1 MSIKTEVE
9 EWAFTEEYAVPLLQQ
24 AGCGCIRWMAWGCRA
39 MRADAAVAAGA
50 IVHYLR
56 ATKQG
61 ALEHLDTLRY
71 YEKR

>member
-1 MSIKTEVE
+1 
-9 EWAFTEEYAVPLLQQ
+9 
-24 AGCGCIRWMAWGCRA
+24 MAWDWPGHA
-39 MRADAAVAAGA
+39 AAAVAAGA

-71 YEKR
+71 YERATAWSWMR